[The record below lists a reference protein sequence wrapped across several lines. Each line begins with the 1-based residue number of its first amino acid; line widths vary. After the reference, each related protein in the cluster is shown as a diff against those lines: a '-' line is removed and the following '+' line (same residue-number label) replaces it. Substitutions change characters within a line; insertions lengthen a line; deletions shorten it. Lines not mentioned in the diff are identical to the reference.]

1 MYGMYLRSTSMCT
14 KVRRKIPPLNYKY
27 FFKDRTLSVG
37 VCPCSIIYAH
47 LSWVWF
53 LLQNRYIRTYV
64 DFRAS
69 ACSRVTREHQL
80 AHYIPASKLSL
91 SLSLPPLLGLSLR
104 LFLHIFCVDDT
115 VRGVTTLNNNNASIS
130 SRSAVVT
137 CVHQISSISLQRL
150 RKFKPFLSSFD
161 SVHKKRN
168 SKKNLSKFPTHMCAI
183 VFSAIKMS
191 A

>member
-1 MYGMYLRSTSMCT
+1 
-14 KVRRKIPPLNYKY
+14 
-27 FFKDRTLSVG
+27 
-37 VCPCSIIYAH
+37 
-47 LSWVWF
+47 
-53 LLQNRYIRTYV
+53 V

-168 SKKNLSKFPTHMCAI
+168 SKKKSVKISDTHVCHSFFSDQNVSLEKHSSYDASFQNEIDCANMKE
-183 VFSAIKMS
+183 SR
-191 A
+191 